1 MGGVVTEQW
10 VMSRAQYLDLVYSQI
25 GTLCD
30 WILDALCLST
40 NPTPTLLVA
49 SHVVDGVIGTFHT
62 ETQTKQVNHSNP
74 KPTTTSVQNATPP
87 PPSPGKISEVNT
99 VQSTTTGKSQ
109 NKKKGKGKNKEDKT
123 NNQKLDKPITQTVD
137 DRKKRKPRYPC
148 LICGEDHYM
157 KYCLRRTKVT
167 KFL

>member
-1 MGGVVTEQW
+1 MRSVVPNTWISFILKQ
-10 VMSRAQYLDLVYSQI
+10 
-25 GTLCD
+25 GTLYD
-30 WILDALCLST
+30 LIPDAPRPST

-87 PPSPGKISEVNT
+87 AASPSKTSEVNT
-99 VQSTTTGKSQ
+99 VQSTTTGKYQ

-123 NNQKLDKPITQTVD
+123 NNQQPDKPKTQPVD
-137 DRKKRKPRYPC
+137 DKEKKN
-148 LICGEDHYM
+148 LII
-157 KYCLRRTKVT
+157 LALFVVRTIT
-167 KFL
+167 